1 MPYSLW
7 HAQIGTPGVVVAT
20 LPPVLDFCGFSAD
33 LGGCKQFSLVRS
45 DEDQDHPCS
54 TPEVARELLCNNNW
68 MADLFT
74 AFCNTQYSDV
84 ENAVI
89 NCCIS

>member
-1 MPYSLW
+1 MGFQQTWEGASNLHW
-7 HAQIGTPGVVVAT
+7 SAVMRIKSDGDGDGDGRRRAAGRGPG
-20 LPPVLDFCGFSAD
+20 
-33 LGGCKQFSLVRS
+33 
-45 DEDQDHPCS
+45 QDHPCS
-54 TPEVARELLCNNNW
+54 TPEVVRELLCNNNW